1 MMETVRLRNIAKGI
15 TGRIWRYRN
24 PDHRKAVVL
33 MPQMIM
39 RVMMRGSETGQRR
52 PACERTIRPETT
64 AAEMERIPR

>member
-1 MMETVRLRNIAKGI
+1 
-15 TGRIWRYRN
+15 
-24 PDHRKAVVL
+24 
-33 MPQMIM
+33 M